1 MSRRGTEHLLAHP
14 ANVIVVGMAE
24 KMGKPISFKK
34 FMLYG
39 MPLMIES
46 VIICHA
52 YIWLRYY
59 VLKI

>member
-1 MSRRGTEHLLAHP
+1 LGACLGGNGTAIGAS
-14 ANVIVVGMAE
+14 ANVIVVGMAA
-24 KMGKPISFKK
+24 KMGRPISFKK

-46 VIICHA
+46 VLISMI

-59 VLKI
+59 VF